1 MNISRTTFSKPLL
14 ASALAM
20 AGLGLAGQAHA
31 VAVAYSSVQLFEFS
45 VLPLNGATFTPTPNA
60 RQTSSNASYPGYVPA
75 ALTAGVT
82 NVPTGG
88 SDVAQSTSGPG
99 AFPAQNTYSPSG
111 TGNAASLTIVTA
123 GARGDARTDDL
134 AGDSPDRGLVVQ
146 NVSEVR
152 LDNISG
158 STQGGSANTNSG
170 TLGILSLTAPADTLN
185 LSFDALVRRYASTT
199 EAGEYAFASTNVSFT
214 LTPTGGGA
222 ATPMQMAG
230 TDYARLTG
238 QCDSAAGEGSINC
251 DSMVDLSSD
260 PGQFFT
266 LTPLTALAVG
276 DYSLS
281 LNIASSANA
290 RDVPEPATM
299 SLLGA
304 GLMGLAAARRRK
316 AKAKEQE
323 QVQA

>member
-1 MNISRTTFSKPLL
+1 MEISRTSFRKPLL
-14 ASALAM
+14 ASALAL

-45 VLPLNGATFTPTPNA
+45 VLPQNGATFTPTPNA
-60 RQTSSNASYPGYVPA
+60 RQTSSNASYPGYAPA
-75 ALTAGVT
+75 ASTAGVT
-82 NVPTGG
+82 NGVTGG

-99 AFPAQNTYSPSG
+99 VFPAENTYSPSG
-111 TGNAASLTIVTA
+111 TSNVLSLTIGTA
-123 GARGDARTDDL
+123 GARGDARTENIGGVGNPL
-134 AGDSPDRGLVVQ
+134 TVQ

-152 LDNISG
+152 LDNING

-170 TLGILSLTAPADTLN
+170 TLGILDLTAPADTLH

-214 LTPTGGGA
+214 LTPDLGGSPIIM
-222 ATPMQMAG
+222 TMAG
-230 TDYARLTG
+230 GDYDLLTG
-238 QCDSAAGEGSINC
+238 QCESEGGEGSVNC
-251 DSMVDLSSD
+251 NRLLDFSPAAGLY
-260 PGQFFT
+260 FT
-266 LTPLTALAVG
+266 LTPATALAVG
-276 DYSLS
+276 SYSLS

-304 GLMGLAAARRRK
+304 GLVGLAAARRRK
-316 AKAKEQE
+316 AKAKTAANAEA
-323 QVQA
+323 QA

>member
-1 MNISRTTFSKPLL
+1 MNISRTTFGKPLL

-31 VAVAYSSVQLFEFS
+31 VAVAYSSVQLFEFQ
-45 VLPLNGATFTPTPNA
+45 VLPQNGATFTPTPNA
-60 RQTSSNASYPGYVPA
+60 RQTSSNASYPGYPSISNTVGPN
-75 ALTAGVT
+75 LPG
-82 NVPTGG
+82 GG
-88 SDVAQSTSGPG
+88 SDVPQAKSGPG
-99 AFPAQNTYSPSG
+99 LFPAENTYSPSPV
-111 TGNAASLTIVTA
+111 TNAASLTITMA
-123 GARGDARTDDL
+123 GARGDARTADIV
-134 AGDSPDRGLVVQ
+134 GDTPDRGLLVQ
-146 NVSEVR
+146 NVSEVK

-214 LTPTGGGA
+214 LTPTGGGV
-222 ATPMQMAG
+222 ATPMQMSG

-238 QCDSAAGEGSINC
+238 QCDSSAGEGSLNC
-251 DSMVDLSSD
+251 DSMVDLSSA
-260 PGQFFT
+260 GQYFT

-316 AKAKEQE
+316 AKVKEQE